1 MADQWRIEKKGNK
14 SEERGVITVK
24 EKEPNK
30 AEPVG
35 KAKKKSKFLLEFEN
49 Q

>member
-1 MADQWRIEKKGNK
+1 MADQAKIEKKGYK
-14 SEERGVITVK
+14 YEERGVITVK

-30 AEPVG
+30 AEPVE
-35 KAKKKSKFLLEFEN
+35 KPKKKSKFLLEFEN